1 MEVNPRE
8 NYSQE
13 ELEEMAARKII
24 FRWVKIGVGVL
35 LGIIILAMVGCPQYK
50 VYQQR
55 KEGEAMLAHAQS
67 SREVAVAEAKAKM
80 ESATLLAQ
88 ADTIRAHGIA
98 RSNQIIG
105 SSITQE
111 YLHWFWIDNIDKS
124 SNVIYVPTES
134 NMPIMEAGR
143 RPQLKGSTISID
155 TMATISNVRK

>member
-1 MEVNPRE
+1 MDVSKPFLIKTLKSKNMK
-8 NYSQE
+8 SSSTS
-13 ELEEMAARKII
+13 
-24 FRWVKIGVGVL
+24 FWVLIAILILGVISFMMWGL
-35 LGIIILAMVGCPQYK
+35 PQYN
-50 VYQQR
+50 VYKQR
-55 KEGEAMLAHAQS
+55 KDGEAMLAHAQS

-105 SSITQE
+105 SSLTDA

-143 RPQLKGSTISID
+143 IANEKILHP
-155 TMATISNVRK
+155 